1 MRTWIVGLML
11 AGVHAATSAT
21 TLGEFAAALAVPVAA
36 KYSANNWN
44 ALKPIK
50 GVKWRDTTLKEAPSA
65 FAQEA
70 DVTLNGH
77 GRATVLIVGARQMMF
92 DVEVSLPQLFEKKGL
107 AHMLKAQF
115 SPATLI
121 EQLGGD
127 CRTKTTA
134 GSARVYRVTLPA
146 KQPLFMRL
154 ELLTASNAS
163 PSGTRFTLSIDN
175 KSQWAC

>member
-11 AGVHAATSAT
+11 AGVHATTSAT

-36 KYSANNWN
+36 RYSANNWN

-121 EQLGGD
+121 EQLGGE
-127 CRTKTTA
+127 CRKEAA
-134 GSARVYRVTLPA
+134 GGSRVYRVTLPA
-146 KQPLFMRL
+146 KRPLFLRL
-154 ELLTASNAS
+154 ELPTASTAA
-163 PSGTRFTLSIDN
+163 PGGTRFTLSIDN
-175 KSQWAC
+175 KPQWAC